1 MLSPDNWFLRI
12 IGADRK
18 DRHIGFTVICSK
30 ERCMALAGSE
40 DDIVREADEGMREYD
55 LEEDSSSYGLT
66 DDFTDD
72 LAEDMAAPIENSD
85 FLLEKRAARSQDR
98 RANSLNDRRKSDRRR
113 AARYSEEQDK
123 GTKSNGSIDP
133 MNIYLREMGTLTLL
147 NHEEELK
154 LAKTMEA
161 GKQRVQNAVLKAP
174 LAIPALREVV
184 RGLDTNSDR
193 ICQII
198 GGILDNKPGTVK
210 EESRDFLARV
220 EQSVTLNKKRE
231 GLLAMFLQLSE
242 NTAEADALF
251 QEILQTGEEIAGL
264 FAEKYICVECIK
276 AMADGLEE
284 LSKRFRKVLV
294 ELITQH
300 SRQLPVSTNSAL
312 PEAIARQVNRQI
324 LEESGIDQQQ
334 LQQAL
339 QEIDAGWDIYKQAK
353 EGLVRANLRLVIS
366 VSKKFVN
373 RGLQFSDLIQE
384 GNIGLMK
391 AVEKFDYHRGYKFS
405 TYATWWIRQAIT
417 RGIADQGR
425 TIRLPVHMIE
435 TINRLLRVSKDFL
448 LEEHREPTPEE
459 MATQLGTEVGKVK
472 SALKIAKD
480 AISLD
485 TPVGDDGET
494 FLGDFIEDKEKLG
507 PDEVSMVA
515 SLRQCLSQVMS
526 SLSPREA
533 KVLRLRY
540 GIDVDCDHTL
550 EEVGKCFA
558 VTRERIRQIEAQAIM
573 KLKHPSRVEELKV
586 FMTD

>member
-1 MLSPDNWFLRI
+1 
-12 IGADRK
+12 
-18 DRHIGFTVICSK
+18 
-30 ERCMALAGSE
+30 
-40 DDIVREADEGMREYD
+40 
-55 LEEDSSSYGLT
+55 
-66 DDFTDD
+66 
-72 LAEDMAAPIENSD
+72 
-85 FLLEKRAARSQDR
+85 
-98 RANSLNDRRKSDRRR
+98 
-113 AARYSEEQDK
+113 
-123 GTKSNGSIDP
+123 

-147 NHEEELK
+147 SHEEELK
-154 LAKTMEA
+154 LAKMMEE
-161 GKQRVQNAVLKAP
+161 GKLRVQNAVLTAP
-174 LAIPALREVV
+174 LAIPALLELVK
-184 RGLDTNSDR
+184 GLDSNNEK
-193 ICQII
+193 ICQILSGI
-198 GGILDNKPGTVK
+198 TDNEGGTIKR
-210 EESRDFLARV
+210 ESKDFLARV
-220 EQSVTLNKKRE
+220 DQAVALHQKRAE
-231 GLLAMFLQLSE
+231 LLAKYRQKGEDPESGKWISEIESLSG
-242 NTAEADALF
+242 AIAAIFADKL
-251 QEILQTGEEIAGL
+251 
-264 FAEKYICVECIK
+264 ICVECLK

-284 LSKRFRKVLV
+284 LSKRFRKVFV
-294 ELITQH
+294 ELINQRKKEA
-300 SRQLPVSTNSAL
+300 SSAAVMA
-312 PEAIARQVNRQI
+312 PEELERQVNRQMM
-324 LEESGIDQQQ
+324 EESGIDQRR
-334 LQQAL
+334 LQHL
-339 QEIDAGWDIYKQAK
+339 LGYIDSGWDMYKQAK

-435 TINRLLRVSKDFL
+435 TINRLLRASKEFM

-459 MATQLGTEVGKVK
+459 MAKHLGTEVGKVK

-494 FLGDFIEDKEKLG
+494 FLGDFIEDKDKLG
-507 PDEVSMVA
+507 PDQLSMVA
-515 SLRQCLSQVMS
+515 SLRKCLNQVMS

-533 KVLRLRY
+533 KVLRMRY

>member
-1 MLSPDNWFLRI
+1 MVLTGN
-12 IGADRK
+12 
-18 DRHIGFTVICSK
+18 
-30 ERCMALAGSE
+30 E
-40 DDIVREADEGMREYD
+40 DDIAREADEVMREYD
-55 LEEDSSSYGLT
+55 LETDSLPYTLA
-66 DDFTDD
+66 DDFTED
-72 LAEDMAAPIENSD
+72 LSD
-85 FLLEKRAARSQDR
+85 EMVVPPGCTTVPHEKRSSHTDDR
-98 RANSLNDRRKSDRRR
+98 RSSELSDRRKRDRRR
-113 AARYSEEQDK
+113 SARYSDEQEK
-123 GTKSNGSIDP
+123 EPKSKGSIDP

-154 LAKTMEA
+154 LAKKMEI
-161 GKQRVQNAVLKAP
+161 GKQRIQNAVLKTP
-174 LAIPALREVV
+174 LAIPALLEVV
-184 RGLDTNSDR
+184 KGLDLNSDK
-193 ICQII
+193 ICQIL
-198 GGILDNKPGTVK
+198 GGVLDNKPSTMK
-210 EESRDFLARV
+210 RESRDFLARV
-220 EQSVTLNKKRE
+220 GQAALLNKKRE
-231 GLLAMFLQLSE
+231 ALLAGYLQLPE
-242 NTAEADALF
+242 QQIEAVTIFRDILKIGEDIAELF
-251 QEILQTGEEIAGL
+251 V
-264 FAEKYICVECIK
+264 EKAICVECIK
-276 AMADGLEE
+276 TMADGLEE

-294 ELITQH
+294 ELLNQPNHPITA
-300 SRQLPVSTNSAL
+300 SSPALL
-312 PEAIARQVNRQI
+312 PEVLEWQVNRRM
-324 LEESGIDQQQ
+324 LEEAGIDQHQ
-334 LQQAL
+334 LRQIL
-339 QEIDAGWDIYKQAK
+339 REIDAGWAIYKHAK

-366 VSKKFVN
+366 ISKKFVN

-391 AVEKFDYHRGYKFS
+391 AVEKFDYHRGFKFS

-435 TINRLLRVSKDFL
+435 TINRMLRVSKDFL
-448 LEEHREPTPEE
+448 LEEHREPTTEE
-459 MATQLGTEVGKVK
+459 MAEQLGTEVDKVK

-494 FLGDFIEDKEKLG
+494 YLGDFIEDKEKLG
-507 PDEVSMVA
+507 PDQVSMVA
-515 SLRQCLSQVMS
+515 SLRECLSQVMS

-558 VTRERIRQIEAQAIM
+558 VTRERIRQIEAQAIL

>member
-1 MLSPDNWFLRI
+1 
-12 IGADRK
+12 
-18 DRHIGFTVICSK
+18 
-30 ERCMALAGSE
+30 
-40 DDIVREADEGMREYD
+40 
-55 LEEDSSSYGLT
+55 
-66 DDFTDD
+66 
-72 LAEDMAAPIENSD
+72 
-85 FLLEKRAARSQDR
+85 
-98 RANSLNDRRKSDRRR
+98 
-113 AARYSEEQDK
+113 
-123 GTKSNGSIDP
+123 

-147 NHEEELK
+147 SHEEELK
-154 LAKTMEA
+154 LAKLMEE
-161 GKQRVQNAVLKAP
+161 GKRRVQDVVLKTP
-174 LAIPALREVV
+174 LAIPALLEVIK
-184 RGLDTNSDR
+184 GLDGNNDK

-198 GGILDNKPGTVK
+198 SGITENTPNIIKKESKQFLRHVAEAVK
-210 EESRDFLARV
+210 
-220 EQSVTLNKKRE
+220 LNKERQE
-231 GLLAMFLQLSE
+231 LLAQYLKLNATTVEAE
-242 NTAEADALF
+242 NKLAEVEAIGVA
-251 QEILQTGEEIAGL
+251 IAGL
-264 FAEKYICVECIK
+264 FAEQNICSECIK
-276 AMADGLEE
+276 AIAVGLEE
-284 LSKRFRKVLV
+284 LSKRFRKVFV
-294 ELITQH
+294 EVMGEH
-300 SRQLPVSTNSAL
+300 VSKAADSAVEVV
-312 PEAIARQVNRQI
+312 PEVIEQQVNRQM
-324 LEESGIDQQQ
+324 LEESGVDERQ
-334 LQQAL
+334 LRL
-339 QEIDAGWDIYKQAK
+339 FLREVDAGWEQYKLGK

-435 TINRLLRVSKDFL
+435 TINRLLRVSKDFM

-459 MATQLGTEVGKVK
+459 MAEQLGTDVTKVK

-507 PDEVSMVA
+507 PDEISMVA
-515 SLRQCLSQVMS
+515 SLRECLNQVMS

-533 KVLRLRY
+533 KVLKMRY

-550 EEVGKCFA
+550 EEVGQCFA

-573 KLKHPSRVEELKV
+573 KLKHPSRVEELRV

>member
-1 MLSPDNWFLRI
+1 MTSLGNDDENVRDMDDLMANDDRENGSQPF
-12 IGADRK
+12 GTADDMDDEFGGRVDFSDERYERRAGDK
-18 DRHIGFTVICSK
+18 DR
-30 ERCMALAGSE
+30 
-40 DDIVREADEGMREYD
+40 
-55 LEEDSSSYGLT
+55 
-66 DDFTDD
+66 
-72 LAEDMAAPIENSD
+72 
-85 FLLEKRAARSQDR
+85 RSPMFGDRRKQDR
-98 RANSLNDRRKSDRRR
+98 RHRASRDSGKTSKSKV
-113 AARYSEEQDK
+113 SV
-123 GTKSNGSIDP
+123 DP

-147 NHEEELK
+147 NHAEELK
-154 LAKTMEA
+154 LAKMMED
-161 GKQRVQNAVLKAP
+161 GKRRVQNAVLKTP
-174 LAIPALREVV
+174 LAIPALLEIV
-184 RGLDTNSDR
+184 RGLDNNNDK

-198 GGILDNKPGTVK
+198 TGITENTPSIVKRESKEFLECVDKAVELNGT
-210 EESRDFLARV
+210 
-220 EQSVTLNKKRE
+220 RE
-231 GLLAMFLQLSE
+231 GLLVEYLKLDAKTPEAEQLFAKIE
-242 NTAEADALF
+242 K
-251 QEILQTGEEIAGL
+251 IGEEVCEL
-264 FAEKYICVECIK
+264 FIEKNICSDCIK
-276 AMADGLEE
+276 AIATGLED
-284 LSKRFRKVLV
+284 LSKRFRKIFV
-294 ELITQH
+294 EVMGEYVGSGEDS
-300 SRQLPVSTNSAL
+300 SRAVA
-312 PEAIARQVNRQI
+312 PEAIEQQVNRQL
-324 LEESGIDQQQ
+324 LEESGVDERHLRHI
-334 LQQAL
+334 L
-339 QEIDAGWDIYKQAK
+339 QEVDGGWELYKQAK

-459 MATQLGTEVGKVK
+459 MADQLGTDVVKVK

-485 TPVGDDGET
+485 TPVGEDGET
-494 FLGDFIEDKEKLG
+494 FLGDFIEDQDKLG

-515 SLRQCLSQVMS
+515 SLRECLNQVMS

-533 KVLRLRY
+533 KVLRMRY

-550 EEVGKCFA
+550 EEVGQCFA

-586 FMTD
+586 FMVD

>member
-1 MLSPDNWFLRI
+1 MDHDFQDDSLHYVSTDDDCVAPVDFSEIPVEKRRGRI
-12 IGADRK
+12 K
-18 DRHIGFTVICSK
+18 DRRCSQF
-30 ERCMALAGSE
+30 S
-40 DDIVREADEGMREYD
+40 
-55 LEEDSSSYGLT
+55 
-66 DDFTDD
+66 
-72 LAEDMAAPIENSD
+72 
-85 FLLEKRAARSQDR
+85 
-98 RANSLNDRRKSDRRR
+98 DRRKSERRR
-113 AARYSEEQDK
+113 ASRSGK
-123 GTKSNGSIDP
+123 RGKSQSSADP

-147 NHEEELK
+147 SHKEELR
-154 LAKTMEA
+154 LAKAMEE
-161 GKQRVQNAVLKAP
+161 GKRRVQNVVFKTP
-174 LAIPALREVV
+174 FAIPVLLEVAK
-184 RGLDTNSDR
+184 GLDKNSEK
-193 ICQII
+193 IAQIVTVDQD
-198 GGILDNKPGTVK
+198 GGAVNMEK
-210 EESRDFLARV
+210 ESKDFLARIDQMV
-220 EQSVTLNKKRE
+220 VLNEKRE
-231 GLLAMFLQLSE
+231 KLLSKYLLLDENSQEAGRVFEEYEQVCVAMGE
-242 NTAEADALF
+242 LF
-251 QEILQTGEEIAGL
+251 QDKI
-264 FAEKYICVECIK
+264 ICSDCVK
-276 AMADGLEE
+276 AVATGLEE
-284 LSKRFRKVLV
+284 LSKRFRKVFV
-294 ELITQH
+294 EVLNEH
-300 SRQLPVSTNSAL
+300 SKKMVDADANVAG
-312 PEAIARQVNRQI
+312 EVIEKQVDRQI
-324 LEESGIDQQQ
+324 LEESGIDQKQ
-334 LQQAL
+334 LQSIL
-339 QEIDAGWDIYKQAK
+339 QEVDAGWDMYKQAK

-405 TYATWWIRQAIT
+405 TYATWWIRQSIT

-435 TINRLLRVSKDFL
+435 TINRLLRVSKDFM

-459 MATQLGTEVGKVK
+459 MADQLGTEVHKVK

-507 PDEVSMVA
+507 PDEVSMVS
-515 SLRQCLSQVMS
+515 SLRDCLSQVMS

-533 KVLRLRY
+533 KVLRMRY

-573 KLKHPSRVEELKV
+573 KLKHPSRVDELRI

>member
-1 MLSPDNWFLRI
+1 
-12 IGADRK
+12 
-18 DRHIGFTVICSK
+18 
-30 ERCMALAGSE
+30 MALAGNG
-40 DDIVREADEGMREYD
+40 DKIFREMGGAVSDND
-55 LEEDSSSYGLT
+55 QEEEATSYSLN
-66 DDFTDD
+66 DD
-72 LAEDMAAPIENSD
+72 LADDYVAPVDFSD
-85 FLLEKRAARSQDR
+85 TKFDR
-98 RANSLNDRRKSDRRR
+98 RTGIKDRRSTFLNDRRKQDRRR
-113 AARYSEEQDK
+113 ASRHTGDSE
-123 GTKSNGSIDP
+123 KSSKSKASVDP

-154 LAKTMEA
+154 LAKMMEA
-161 GKQRVQNAVLKAP
+161 GKLQVQNAVLQTP
-174 LAIPALREVV
+174 LAIPALLEVV
-184 RGLDTNSDR
+184 KGLDKQNDK

-198 GGILDNKPGTVK
+198 SGITENKPSIIK
-210 EESRDFLARV
+210 RESREFLERV
-220 EQSVTLNKKRE
+220 EKAVVLSKDREDLLVKHLKLSRE
-231 GLLAMFLQLSE
+231 GKYPEAETVLAEIEKIGAAIRDLFLDKIICADCIRAI
-242 NTAEADALF
+242 AE
-251 QEILQTGEEIAGL
+251 
-264 FAEKYICVECIK
+264 
-276 AMADGLEE
+276 GLEE
-284 LSKRFRKVLV
+284 LSRRFRKVFV
-294 ELITQH
+294 EIMGAHVGSDGTA
-300 SRQLPVSTNSAL
+300 PVDIP
-312 PEAIARQVNRQI
+312 PEAIEQQVNQQI
-324 LEESGIDQQQ
+324 MEESGVDEKQ
-334 LQQAL
+334 LRL
-339 QEIDAGWDIYKQAK
+339 VLHEVDEGWELYKQAK

-459 MATQLGTEVGKVK
+459 MAEMLGTDVSKVK

-494 FLGDFIEDKEKLG
+494 FLSDFIEDQDKLG
-507 PDEVSMVA
+507 PDEMSMVA
-515 SLRQCLSQVMS
+515 SLRECLNQVMS

-533 KVLRLRY
+533 KVLRMRY
-540 GIDVDCDHTL
+540 GIDVECDHTL

-558 VTRERIRQIEAQAIM
+558 VTRERIRQIEAQAIL

-586 FMTD
+586 FMVD